1 MSEENEQRPVGLI
14 GLGLLGKAIAGR
26 LLEAGVPVVGFDVSE
41 PAREGARAMGVD
53 VVEDHHS
60 VAAAC
65 DVIFL
70 SLPTSEIRQEL
81 LWGAGNLANA
91 LQEGSLLL
99 DTTTGRPQDTEA
111 DWTQLNAM
119 QVDFV
124 DVCVLASSALVSR
137 GEAVLLVGD
146 DEGRARGYAALL
158 DTFAR
163 QVFYLGKVGDGS
175 RMKLVANQ
183 VLGLNRLVLAEA
195 LGLAQR
201 CGLDL
206 TKTLEVL
213 QSGPASSQVMF
224 AKGPKMIAGDF
235 EPEARLA
242 QHAKDVGLI
251 LELGEASGASMPVSA
266 LHKSVLD
273 QLIAS
278 GHGGLDNSAVV
289 KAFQGT
295 DTPE

>member
-1 MSEENEQRPVGLI
+1 MSNEKEQRPVGLI

-26 LLEAGVPVVGFDVSE
+26 LLGAGFSVSGFDVSA
-41 PAREGARAMGVD
+41 PAREAARDMGVEVMD
-53 VVEDHHS
+53 DHLA

-81 LWGAGNLANA
+81 LWGAGQLANS

-99 DTTTGRPQDTEA
+99 DTTTGRPEDTEA
-111 DWTQLNAM
+111 DWARLNAM

-124 DVCVLASSALVSR
+124 DVCVLASSALVAR

-146 DEGRARGYAALL
+146 CEGHARGYTTLL
-158 DTFAR
+158 DAFAR
-163 QVFYLGKVGDGS
+163 QVFYLGKAGDGS

-195 LGLAQR
+195 LGLARR

-206 TKTLEVL
+206 DKTLEVL
-213 QSGPASSQVMF
+213 QSGPAASQVMF
-224 AKGPKMIAGDF
+224 SKGPRMIAGDF

-242 QHAKDVGLI
+242 QHGKDVGLI
-251 LELGEASGASMPVSA
+251 VELGDACGADLPVSR
-266 LHKSVLD
+266 LHKDILER
-273 QLIAS
+273 LIAS

>member
-1 MSEENEQRPVGLI
+1 MSKDREKRPVGLI

-26 LLEAGVPVVGFDVSE
+26 LLEAGYSVVGFDVSE
-41 PAREGARAMGVD
+41 PARDAARDSGVAVMD
-53 VVEDHHS
+53 DHHA
-60 VAAAC
+60 VAAGC

-70 SLPTSEIRQEL
+70 SLPTSEIRQDL
-81 LWGAGNLANA
+81 LWGVGNLANA

-99 DTTTGRPQDTEA
+99 DTTTGRPQDTQA
-111 DWTQLNAM
+111 DWARLNAM

-124 DVCVLASSALVSR
+124 DVCVLASSALVAR

-146 DEGRARGYAALL
+146 DERRARGYAPLL
-158 DTFAR
+158 DAFAR
-163 QVFYLGKVGDGS
+163 QTFYLGNVGDGS
-175 RMKLVANQ
+175 RMKLIANQ

-195 LGLAQR
+195 LGLAQH

-206 TKTLEVL
+206 EKTLEVL
-213 QSGPASSQVMF
+213 QSGPAASQVMF
-224 AKGPKMIAGDF
+224 SKGPRMIAENF

-251 LELGEASGASMPVSA
+251 LAMGDTCGADLPLSR
-266 LHKSVLD
+266 LHKDVLES
-273 QLIAS
+273 LIAS

>member
-1 MSEENEQRPVGLI
+1 MSNGNEPRPVGLI

-26 LLEAGVPVVGFDVSE
+26 LLSAGFQVAGTDVSE
-41 PAREGARAMGVD
+41 AARESAHAMGVELVD
-53 VVEDHHS
+53 SHHTI
-60 VAAAC
+60 AATC

-70 SLPTSEIRQEL
+70 SLPTSEIRQDL
-81 LWGAGNLANA
+81 LWGAGQLAGS

-99 DTTTGRPQDTEA
+99 DTTTGRPEDTEA
-111 DWTQLNAM
+111 DWARLNAM
-119 QVDFV
+119 LVDFV

-146 DEGRARGYAALL
+146 TESRAGGYSPLL
-158 DTFAR
+158 DAFAR
-163 QVFYLGKVGDGS
+163 QVFYLGKAGDGS

-195 LGLAQR
+195 LGLAGR
-201 CGLDL
+201 SGLDL
-206 TKTLEVL
+206 EKTLEVL

-224 AKGPKMIAGDF
+224 TKGPKMIAGDF

-251 LELGEASGASMPVSA
+251 LELGEACGANLPVSV
-266 LHKSVLD
+266 LHKTVLEG
-273 QLIAS
+273 LIAS
-278 GHGGLDNSAVV
+278 GLGGLDNSAVV